1 MKCSMMCIMEG
12 TVDMLCTMEHTVE
25 PIPNAGQLD
34 PEPWYDVRHLHPRPP
49 PLPLL
54 GWSIEYRR
62 SAPNAAPDVLL

>member
-1 MKCSMMCIMEG
+1 MMCTMEG

-54 GWSIEYRR
+54 GWPIEYRR
-62 SAPNAAPDVLL
+62 SAPHAAPDVLL

>member
-1 MKCSMMCIMEG
+1 MKCSMMCTMEG